1 MGGMPNARELRRRA
15 PRALAPVVAILL
27 LGGCGLD
34 ASDQGVHALDPSTS
48 LVAPVG
54 GPDSEMQLEQSI
66 GDGDGTGV
74 TPQLVEPPPIHLP
87 QATLTPRDELPARLP
102 ESVAV
107 VGDSLTESAQ
117 QEITAY
123 LNGLGI
129 DVVMVDGAQNRRMT
143 HGDRPDPG
151 IDIVE
156 RIAAVAD
163 PELWVIALGTNDV
176 GAEVTPER
184 FGEDVKTVLAAI
196 PADAPVV
203 WVDVFIRDRQRQVE
217 TANLVLREMLA
228 GRADSVVADWFAHGD
243 EAGLIA
249 ADGVHL
255 TDDGRYV
262 FAATIAAATVD
273 LFESV

>member
-1 MGGMPNARELRRRA
+1 MPNVRELCRRA

-196 PADAPVV
+196 SADAPVV

-228 GRADSVVADWFAHGD
+228 GRADTVVADWFAHGD